1 MYCKQFLIYPLVEA
15 SSSLS
20 DIVITE
26 TAGDGVS
33 WIVIVCCLL
42 LIYKTFS
49 KQYYNYLHIL
59 KLN

>member
-1 MYCKQFLIYPLVEA
+1 MFENLDILKYPLVEA

-33 WIVIVCCLL
+33 
-42 LIYKTFS
+42 
-49 KQYYNYLHIL
+49 
-59 KLN
+59 

>member
-33 WIVIVCCLL
+33 
-42 LIYKTFS
+42 
-49 KQYYNYLHIL
+49 
-59 KLN
+59 

>member
-1 MYCKQFLIYPLVEA
+1 MYKNFKNEIYPLVEA

-33 WIVIVCCLL
+33 
-42 LIYKTFS
+42 
-49 KQYYNYLHIL
+49 
-59 KLN
+59 